1 MSAHPLSDLLPIPD
15 GVLKPNAYDVFGLK
29 PDEADPEVI
38 QTTMRKVIRELKA
51 SKETADPK
59 RWKAAARL
67 ATDAKQILSD
77 PSKREQPQ
85 LTTVGGVAE
94 GSSKSNFTATSLAE
108 DDPLYGLLPDTNPLE
123 DFVLVSEASEGQS
136 KEKDDPAVV
145 APPVPVSPPE
155 PVTPPELPT
164 TPHLTNDD
172 LDSSDST
179 NGETT
184 AIEQNVLLS
193 ESLLPSDESLLPS
206 DLLSSL
212 EFNQSQPTD
221 SIEISG
227 SPDQETITL
236 PSFEESIPA
245 VSNEDEL
252 LVKRPQGNRRR
263 RSKTG
268 MLVPA
273 IFAICCFGIVGV
285 VLFFIINRPGVV
297 ITVSDDGF
305 AVNTKPED
313 QEANPEDAQNQPQAP
328 PPAKPKDPIMG
339 SLGPDSKETKNNGSE
354 QKLSDPIPETKEE
367 QKPKPTTTP
376 TDTNMEQGG
385 ESEEPN
391 NEMKEE
397 MQPAPDL
404 TKPQTP
410 DNETSPE
417 PLSDEVLEKA
427 EQVLQTASQAIQA
440 ADWNQMNLIANR
452 MLDQEMSEEQMSRAT
467 ELFQIIDLAIFYR
480 TAITDSISKLEIGND
495 FEVTR
500 DFRVIV
506 VEKSPEQLVVRYNAK
521 NKTYTIDELPWALA
535 HQLAR
540 FEVAGDTF
548 STAAKSV
555 YQFIAP
561 KTNDGLRDEALEWI
575 REIQSDL
582 DGTDK
587 ENIESTLQSLFSEK
601 E

>member
-15 GVLKPNAYDVFGLK
+15 GVLKPNACDIFGLR
-29 PDEADPEVI
+29 PNEADPEVI
-38 QTTMRKVIRELKA
+38 QNAVRKVIRELKA

-77 PSKREQPQ
+77 PSKREQLQ
-85 LTTVGGVAE
+85 LTAVGDAAE
-94 GSSKSNFTATSLAE
+94 DYPKSDFRAKSLAE
-108 DDPLYGLLPDTNPLE
+108 DDPLYGLLPDTDPLE
-123 DFVLVSEASEGQS
+123 DFVLVSEASDS
-136 KEKDDPAVV
+136 DLKEKDEPAVV
-145 APPVPVSPPE
+145 APPAPVIPP
-155 PVTPPELPT
+155 TLPT
-164 TPHLTNDD
+164 TPQLTKGD
-172 LDSSDST
+172 LDSSSEST
-179 NGETT
+179 HGATIT
-184 AIEQNVLLS
+184 LEQNVLSS
-193 ESLLPSDESLLPS
+193 ESLLPPDESLLPP

-212 EFNQSQPTD
+212 EANQQQPTD
-221 SIEISG
+221 AIEIPD
-227 SPDQETITL
+227 SPDQETIIL
-236 PSFEESIPA
+236 PSFEESISA
-245 VSNEDEL
+245 VSKEDDL

-268 MLVPA
+268 MLAPA
-273 IFAICCFGIVGV
+273 IFASCCFGVVGV

-313 QEANPEDAQNQPQAP
+313 QEANPEDAENQPQAP

-339 SLGPDSKETKNNGSE
+339 SLGPDSKDTKKNGSE

-367 QKPKPTTTP
+367 PKPKPATKP
-376 TDTNMEQGG
+376 TDTNMEQVG

-391 NEMKEE
+391 GEMKEE
-397 MQPAPDL
+397 MQPALDL

-410 DNETSPE
+410 ENETPPE
-417 PLSDEVLEKA
+417 SLSDEVLEKA
-427 EQVLQTASQAIQA
+427 EETLQTASRAIQT

-452 MLDQEMSEEQMSRAT
+452 MLDQEMSEEQMNRAT

-506 VEKSPEQLVVRYNAK
+506 VEKSPDQLVVRYNAK

-540 FEVAGDTF
+540 FEIAGDTF

-575 REIQSDL
+575 QEIQSDL

-587 ENIESTLQSLFSEK
+587 ENIESTLKSLFSENK
-601 E
+601 